1 MFDLSQINLL
11 ELKLIESIVVLII
24 IMLLKLVVN
33 YFISKT
39 VLKSLLNKTRGKL
52 IRKIL
57 NFALTTLF
65 IITVLIIWGV
75 DQSELI
81 VFMTSVLT
89 VIGVALVAQW
99 SLLSNLTAGVI
110 LFFNHSI
117 KLDDTITIM
126 DKDYE
131 QTGRIVD
138 IGYFFIT
145 LKTVDG
151 DQITLPSNV
160 FLQKTIKKKVG

>member
-1 MFDLSQINLL
+1 MEILEIKLVESLILL
-11 ELKLIESIVVLII
+11 AVITFLKLII
-24 IMLLKLVVN
+24 N

-39 VLKSLLNKTRGKL
+39 VVKSILNKTRGKL
-52 IRKIL
+52 VRKIV
-57 NFALTTLF
+57 NFLLSVFLIVF
-65 IITVLIIWGV
+65 ILIIWGV
-75 DQSELI
+75 DQSELLL
-81 VFMTSVLT
+81 FMTSVLT
-89 VIGVALVAQW
+89 VIGVALFAQW

-110 LFFNHSI
+110 LFFNHSV

-131 QTGRIVD
+131 IEGRITD

-145 LKTVDG
+145 LKTKDG

-160 FLQKTIKKKVG
+160 FLQKTIKKKIG

>member
-1 MFDLSQINLL
+1 MFDLSQINML

-39 VLKSLLNKTRGKL
+39 VVKSLLNKTRGKL

>member
-1 MFDLSQINLL
+1 MEILEIKLVESLILL
-11 ELKLIESIVVLII
+11 AVITFLKLII
-24 IMLLKLVVN
+24 N

-39 VLKSLLNKTRGKL
+39 VVKSILNKTRGKL
-52 IRKIL
+52 VRKIV
-57 NFALTTLF
+57 NFILSVFLIVF
-65 IITVLIIWGV
+65 ILIIWGV
-75 DQSELI
+75 DQSELLL
-81 VFMTSVLT
+81 FMTSVLT
-89 VIGVALVAQW
+89 VIGVALFAQW

-110 LFFNHSI
+110 LFFNHSV

-131 QTGRIVD
+131 IEGRITD

-145 LKTVDG
+145 LKTKDG

-160 FLQKTIKKKVG
+160 FLQKTIKKKIG